1 MGETREHE
9 LNKAIVV
16 LHDMTMLLEKA
27 FSEAQ
32 KLEARDQDVLASIIM
47 EEMLAE
53 RNWDEAFARTQ
64 NQLETLADEALT
76 ETKSG
81 KAKPLRFN

>member
-1 MGETREHE
+1 
-9 LNKAIVV
+9 
-16 LHDMTMLLEKA
+16 MTMLLEKA

-32 KLEARDQDVLASIIM
+32 KLEAHDQDMLASIIL

-53 RNWDEAFARTQ
+53 RTWDDAFARSQ
-64 NQLETLADEALT
+64 NQLEKLGDEALA

-81 KAKPLRFN
+81 KAKPLHFN